1 MYNSQFRFSRI
12 TNNFLIEEGICP
24 KKMKEILRNLNNK
37 SRHKKEEKF
46 DIELKT
52 AADVLYLATKE
63 YG

>member
-1 MYNSQFRFSRI
+1 MYNSKFRFSRI

-37 SRHKKEEKF
+37 SKYKKEDKYYL
-46 DIELKT
+46 ELKT
-52 AADVLYLATKE
+52 PADVLYLATKE